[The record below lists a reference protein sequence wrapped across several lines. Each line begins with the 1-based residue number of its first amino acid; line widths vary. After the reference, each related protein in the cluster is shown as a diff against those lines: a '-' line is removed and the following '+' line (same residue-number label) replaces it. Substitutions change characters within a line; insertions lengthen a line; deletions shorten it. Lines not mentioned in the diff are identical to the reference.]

1 MAIAT
6 SYNVLSTKGARE
18 NLENVMKTVSP
29 QETPIY
35 STISQSAAPKATL
48 NEWLVDSL
56 ADPKGSS
63 DASNADGVDISIAD
77 ATTKNLIDTRAR
89 LGNRVATLRDIFAV
103 SRQAEMVDVAPGGSL
118 FAASTAKSLIQ
129 LKNSLEVA
137 IASNNDQAA
146 GSGSAGATMCGLGI
160 WSDPT
165 ATGNTFDTSLKQGF
179 RAVSG
184 SRVSLA
190 SLTESAFRGLL
201 QAVYTAAGSKGSF
214 KLFGGPAVVN
224 KITDYTRSATVN
236 SDFNFNQDV
245 KDGILKLS
253 VVQYISDYGVVDII
267 PTLWNGRRDA
277 GASGTSTALGTVNTD
292 RGYLLPS
299 DDTVSLKFLEGMTVQ
314 DLPDSGAGKRAF
326 TECMAT
332 IRVSNPRAL
341 GSIV

>member
-6 SYNVLSTKGARE
+6 SYNVTSTKGARE

-35 STISQSAAPKATL
+35 STIPQSAAPKATL

-56 ADPKGSS
+56 ADPVGSGGNIDGADLTIS
-63 DASNADGVDISIAD
+63 DAA
-77 ATTKNLIDTRAR
+77 NLIDTRAR
-89 LGNRVATLRDIFAV
+89 LSNRVATFRDIFAV

-118 FAASTAKSLIQ
+118 FAASQAKSLIQ
-129 LKNSLEVA
+129 LKNSLETA
-137 IASNNDQAA
+137 IGSGNDQSA
-146 GSGSAGATMCGLGI
+146 GTSSAGAKMCGLGI

-184 SRVSLA
+184 SRVSIG

-201 QAVYTAAGSKGSF
+201 QAVYTASGSKGSF
-214 KLFGGPAVVN
+214 RLFAGPALVN
-224 KITDYTRSATVN
+224 KITDYTRSTTAN

-253 VVQYISDYGVVDII
+253 VVTYISDYGQVDIV
-267 PTLWNGRRDA
+267 PDLWLGRNDA
-277 GASGTSTALGTVNTD
+277 GASGDDTALGTVNTD
-292 RGYLLPS
+292 RGYLLPT
-299 DDTVSLKFLEGMTVQ
+299 DDTVSLKFLEGMTIQ
-314 DLPDSGAGKRAF
+314 DLPDNGAGKRAF
-326 TECMAT
+326 SECMAT
-332 IRVSNPRAL
+332 IRVANPRAL

>member
-29 QETPIY
+29 HETPIY

-56 ADPKGSS
+56 ADPAGSS
-63 DASNADGVDISIAD
+63 AATNADGVDITLSNA
-77 ATTKNLIDTRAR
+77 ANLIDTRAR
-89 LGNRVATLRDIFAV
+89 LSNRVATLRDIFAI
-103 SRQAEMVDVAPGGSL
+103 SRQAEMVDVAPGGRGSL
-118 FAASTAKSLIQ
+118 FASSKAKSLIQ

-146 GSGSAGATMCGLGI
+146 GDASNGATMCGLGI

-165 ATGNTFDTSLKQGF
+165 ATGSTFNTSLKQGF

-214 KLFGGPAVVN
+214 KLFGGPSVVN
-224 KITDYTRSATVN
+224 KITDYTRSTTAN

-253 VVQYISDYGVVDII
+253 VVQYVSDYGVVDII

-299 DDTVSLKFLEGMTVQ
+299 DDTVSLKFLEGMTIQ
-314 DLPDSGAGKRAF
+314 DLPDNGAGQRAF
-326 TECMAT
+326 SECMAT

>member
-29 QETPIY
+29 QETPIF
-35 STISQSAAPKATL
+35 STIPQSAAPKATL

-56 ADPKGSS
+56 ADPAASS
-63 DASNADGVDISIAD
+63 AATNADGVDITLSNA
-77 ATTKNLIDTRAR
+77 ANLIDSRAR

-118 FAASTAKSLIQ
+118 FAASKAKSLIQ

-146 GSGSAGATMCGLGI
+146 GTSGGGATMCGLGI

-214 KLFGGPAVVN
+214 RLFGGPSVVN
-224 KITDYTRSATVN
+224 KITDYTRSTTAN

-253 VVQYISDYGVVDII
+253 VVQYVSDYGVVDII

-292 RGYLLPS
+292 RGYLLPA
-299 DDTVSLKFLEGMTVQ
+299 DDTVSLKFLEGMTIQ
-314 DLPDSGAGKRAF
+314 DLPDNGAGQRAF
-326 TECMAT
+326 SECMAT